1 MITIEKLSAQMTL
14 DRYAPL
20 AMRTAKDRGSLYL
33 NLWHG
38 ACGMLT
44 ELGEVADAYKK
55 HEVYGK
61 PLDKTNVLEELGDL
75 MWYLALYANYG
86 EYTLTAVPNMGP
98 ITEDSAF
105 KLSAEHFLLLNFVPV
120 IGVTYMAASESMLY
134 GNKEVDLAFEKSE
147 VQEAIGSAICTVEA
161 FAKLLGS
168 TLAEVLQMNINKL
181 EKRYKS
187 GGFTAEEAINRD
199 VQAEKAVL
207 DAANSGAH

>member
-61 PLDKTNVLEELGDL
+61 PFNRTNVLEELGDL
-75 MWYLALYANYG
+75 MWYLALYAKYG

-120 IGVTYMAASESMLY
+120 IGVAYMAASESMLY
-134 GNKEVDLAFEKSE
+134 GQDVDLSFEKSE